1 MPNTKNINSV
11 EELRGKIEK
20 ASAIYFT
27 DFLGLDVAR
36 ITELRKQFYDTS
48 IEYKVVKNTL
58 LKIAAAEN
66 NISGL
71 EEILKGSTAI
81 AISYD
86 EPTTPAQ
93 VLKKFTKDHD
103 LPKVKGIL
111 FDGEVL
117 GGEEFLRIADLPSR
131 DELLSMLVAM
141 LQSPMTKFVRTLSA
155 PMSNM
160 VGVLN
165 SLKDQKS

>member
-27 DFLGLDVAR
+27 DYLGLDVAR

-71 EEILKGSTAI
+71 DEILKGSTAI

-93 VLKKFTKDHD
+93 VLKKFTKGHD

-141 LQSPMTKFVRTLSA
+141 LQSPMTKFVRTISA

-165 SLKDQKS
+165 SLKDKKS